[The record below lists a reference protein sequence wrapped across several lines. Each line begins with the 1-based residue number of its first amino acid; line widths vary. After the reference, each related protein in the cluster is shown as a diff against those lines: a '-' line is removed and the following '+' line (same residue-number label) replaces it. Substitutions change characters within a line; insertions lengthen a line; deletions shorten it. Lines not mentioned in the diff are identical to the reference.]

1 MSYYSPSNPKNAPPS
16 NRQFIVVISI
26 FLGGIVLVFWLL
38 GLLVNGIIKAI
49 PPEVEQQLG
58 AVIVPVYEQQAKPS
72 PQQNTLNQLLDRLE
86 NNLPQ
91 KQQSLRD
98 YQVLYIPEPIVNAL
112 ALPGDK
118 IVIYQG
124 LLVKVRSENELMM
137 VLGHELG
144 HFAHR
149 DHLRS
154 LGNALLIKAC
164 LGFFL
169 GDLGIFQIPV
179 GSSIEA
185 IANAQYSQSQEQQ
198 ADAFG
203 LTLLNK
209 TYGHVTGATD
219 FFNRLSQEENK
230 TISFLSSHPTS
241 QKRIKKLKLLIKQN
255 NYLSLERS
263 PLPLSL
269 IFENQL

>member
-1 MSYYSPSNPKNAPPS
+1 MSYSSPSNPKNAPPS
-16 NRQFIVVISI
+16 NRQFLIVIGM
-26 FLGGIVLVFWLL
+26 FLGAIALIFWLL
-38 GLLVNGIIKAI
+38 GLFINGIITAI
-49 PPEVEQQLG
+49 PPEVEQKLG
-58 AVIVPVYEQQAKPS
+58 AVIVPIYERQAKPS
-72 PQQNTLNQLLDRLE
+72 PQQKTLNQLLDRLE

-98 YQVLYIPEPIVNAL
+98 YRVLYIPEATVNAL

-124 LLVKVRSENELMM
+124 LLAKVRSENELMM

-154 LGNALLIKAC
+154 LGNAVLIRAC
-164 LGFFL
+164 LGFFF

-179 GSSIEA
+179 SNSIEA
-185 IANAQYSQSQEQQ
+185 IANAQYSQSQEKQ

-209 TYGHVTGATD
+209 TYGHVAGATD
-219 FFNRLSQEENK
+219 FFIRLSQEENNS
-230 TISFLSSHPTS
+230 ISFLSSHPTS
-241 QKRIKKLKLLIKQN
+241 QKRIKELKLLIKQN
-255 NYLSLERS
+255 NYPSLERS
-263 PLPLSL
+263 LLPQSL
-269 IFENQL
+269 IIEK

>member
-1 MSYYSPSNPKNAPPS
+1 MSYFSPSNPKNAPPS
-16 NRQFIVVISI
+16 NRQFLIVIGM
-26 FLGGIVLVFWLL
+26 FLGAVALVFWLL
-38 GLLVNGIIKAI
+38 GLFINSIITAI
-49 PPEVEQQLG
+49 PPEVEQKLG
-58 AVIVPVYEQQAKPS
+58 TVITPIYEQQAQPS
-72 PQQNTLNQLLDRLE
+72 PQQKTLNQLLDRLE

-91 KQQSLRD
+91 NQQSLRD
-98 YQVLYIPEPIVNAL
+98 YQVLYIPEPTVNAL
-112 ALPGDK
+112 ALPGDR

-124 LLVKVRSENELMM
+124 LLKKVSSENELMM

-154 LGNALLIKAC
+154 LGNALLIRAC

-179 GSSIEA
+179 GNSVEA
-185 IANAQYSQSQEQQ
+185 IANAQYSQSQEKQ

-209 TYGHVTGATD
+209 TYGHVAGATD
-219 FFNRLSQEENK
+219 FFNRLSQAGNNS
-230 TISFLSSHPTS
+230 ISFLSSHPTS
-241 QKRIKKLKLLIKQN
+241 QKRIRELKLLIKQN
-255 NYLSLERS
+255 NYLSLELS
-263 PLPLSL
+263 PLPKSL
-269 IFENQL
+269 MIEN